1 MSRDMGRGDTLGLL
15 MVKFEINHVHH
26 HTTIVEIKDYSSLWA
41 RMGHRG
47 NIIIAGYLNTTD
59 TNNFLC

>member
-1 MSRDMGRGDTLGLL
+1 

-26 HTTIVEIKDYSSLWA
+26 HATTVELKDYSSLWA

-47 NIIIAGYLNTTD
+47 NIIIAGYLNATD
-59 TNNFLC
+59 TNNFCC